1 MEGRAVSGD
10 DLRVTTAH
18 LGDLAVKQ
26 GDAAVG
32 IRSATTLV
40 EDADIAVRSTHG
52 AVASASASA
61 LAAVLAARRSAG
73 LRMAAISDDLCDKL
87 TDAANRYDRA
97 DDAVSGV
104 LRTRM
109 QPEQI

>member
-1 MEGRAVSGD
+1 MSGD

-18 LGDLAVKQ
+18 LGDLAAKQ
-26 GDAAVG
+26 GGAAVG
-32 IRSATTLV
+32 IRSATTMV
-40 EDADIAVRSTHG
+40 DDADIAVISTHG
-52 AVASASASA
+52 AIASASASA
-61 LAAVLAARRSAG
+61 LTAVLAARSSAG

-87 TDAANRYDRA
+87 THAANSYDRA

-109 QPEQI
+109 RDEQI